1 MNTAALHHIDCEW
14 QYEQYDHECTCG
26 AAGPDRMKRRL
37 AEYAKL
43 VREFQEQGL
52 SDEEADKHA
61 FRAIILRPSK

>member
-1 MNTAALHHIDCEW
+1 MNTAALHHIDCEL

-52 SDEEADKHA
+52 KKLIRYIRHVLS
-61 FRAIILRPSK
+61 S

>member
-52 SDEEADKHA
+52 KKLIRYIRHVLS
-61 FRAIILRPSK
+61 S